1 MYVATENFGSDD
13 TSDSRRGLPLTSSRL
28 EKIFPKLTQAQIS
41 RIAAYGRTRSVQT
54 GDILIEQG
62 DTSMPFFVVITGEVE
77 IVRPFGAHETLIT
90 IHGNGQFTGDV
101 NMLSGRRSLVRA
113 RASKPSEVIEL
124 DHKDLLRLV
133 QNDAELSD
141 ILMRAFILRRVELI
155 AAGVGDIVLIGS
167 VHSAGT
173 LRIKEFL
180 MRNGHPYSYVDL
192 EQDPD
197 VQNLL
202 DSFQIVASDVPVLIC
217 QGQLVL
223 RNPGNQQIAD
233 CLGFNET
240 IDQTQLRDLVVIGAG
255 PSGLAAAVYGASE
268 GLDVVVL
275 ETSSPGGQA
284 GSSSKIE
291 NYLGFPTG
299 ISGQDLAGR
308 AYMQAQKFGAK
319 LLIARATR
327 IVCDHSPYIVE
338 AENGARIPA
347 RTILIATGAQYRK
360 LPLKNLSQ
368 FEGAG
373 VYYGATFV
381 ERQLC
386 SGEEVIVIGGGNSA
400 GQAAVFLAQTTKR
413 VYVLVRSAG
422 LATSMSRYLIR
433 RIEESPN
440 VIVKPY
446 TEIIALEGNLSLD
459 SVRWR
464 NNKTGQIEN
473 HSIKRI
479 FVMTGADPNTGWLNG
494 CLVLDAKGFIK
505 TGPDLSPENL
515 SATGWSLK
523 RQPYLLETS
532 LPGVFA
538 AGDVRG
544 GSIKRVA
551 SAVGEGSTVISF
563 VHKIIQE

>member
-1 MYVATENFGSDD
+1 MASKYPRSED
-13 TSDSRRGLPLTSSRL
+13 TSDTGRGLPVTRSRI
-28 EKIFPKLTQAQIS
+28 EKIFPKLTQAQID
-41 RIAAYGRTRSVQT
+41 RIALYGHTRSVKP
-54 GDILIEQG
+54 GEILIEQG
-62 DTSMPFFVVITGEVE
+62 DIPIPFFVVLAGEVE
-77 IVRPFGAHETLIT
+77 IVSPFGTRETLIT
-90 IHGNGQFTGDV
+90 VHGNGQFTGDV
-101 NMLSGRRSLVRA
+101 NMISGRRSIVRA
-113 RASKPSEVIEL
+113 RATVPSEVIEL
-124 DHKDLLRLV
+124 DNKDLLRLV
-133 QNDAELSD
+133 QNDAELSE

-155 AAGVGDIVLIGS
+155 AAGVGDLILIGS
-167 VHSAGT
+167 IHSAGT

-180 MRNGHPYSYVDL
+180 LRNGHPYSYVDL
-192 EQDPD
+192 ERDSD

-202 DSFQIVASDVPVLIC
+202 DSFQIGASNIPVLIC
-217 QGQLVL
+217 RGQVVL
-223 RNPGNQQIAD
+223 RNPNNQEIAD
-233 CLGFNET
+233 CLGFNES
-240 IDQTQLRDLVVIGAG
+240 IDQTQTRDLVIIGAG

-299 ISGQDLAGR
+299 ISGHDLAGR

-319 LLIARATR
+319 ILIARATR
-327 IVCDHSPYIVE
+327 IVCDHRPYIVE
-338 AENGARIPA
+338 AENGAQIPA
-347 RTILIATGAQYRK
+347 RTVLIATGAQYRK
-360 LPLKNLSQ
+360 LPLENLSQ

-373 VYYGATFV
+373 VYYGATFM

-386 SGEEVIVIGGGNSA
+386 GGDEVVVVGGGNSA
-400 GQAAVFLAQTTKR
+400 GQAAVFLAQTAKQ
-413 VYVLVRSAG
+413 VHVLVRSAS
-422 LATSMSRYLIR
+422 LATSMSRYLIH

-440 VIVKPY
+440 IIVKPH
-446 TEIIALEGNLSLD
+446 TEIITLEGNHQLY

-464 NNKTGQIEN
+464 NNQSGETEKRN
-473 HSIKRI
+473 IKHI
-479 FVMTGADPNTGWLNG
+479 FIMTGADPNTGWLNG
-494 CLVLDAKGFIK
+494 CLVLDAKGFIN

-515 SATGWSLK
+515 RAAGWSLK

-551 SAVGEGSTVISF
+551 SAVGEGSTVVSF
-563 VHKIIQE
+563 VHTIIQE